1 LRREKEEEIMMRAAL
16 LFVSLVCAT
25 ATGAAS
31 LDDPDQKAAYCL
43 GRAEFTEQFNAGFAA
58 AGPVSDKEKATAA
71 TATRRAA
78 ALRDFVTRKAIM
90 ADDARQLGSGDQ
102 KTCVMSRMNGEANSD
117 TCAKQA
123 SCDDLADS
131 LAR

>member
-1 LRREKEEEIMMRAAL
+1 LRREKEEESLMRIALILGCILACQAA
-16 LFVSLVCAT
+16 AM
-25 ATGAAS
+25 S

-58 AGPVSDKEKATAA
+58 AGPVSDKEKAAAA
-71 TATRRAA
+71 TAARRAA
-78 ALRDFVTRKAIM
+78 TLRDFVTRKAIM
-90 ADDARQLGSGDQ
+90 ADDARQLGGDDQ
-102 KTCVMSRMNGEANSD
+102 KTCVMSRMNGEANSA
-117 TCAKQA
+117 TCAKQT